1 MVLAKLDIQPHRN
14 EIRSLS
20 LTLHKNQLK
29 VNQRPLKKKKQK
41 QKTGVLKLLKE
52 KTTRDSYKHKLSEPY
67 PSITEHTPQNMQVRV
82 LKIKKPYKRTYQ
94 QAGEMA

>member
-1 MVLAKLDIQPHRN
+1 M
-14 EIRSLS
+14 
-20 LTLHKNQLK
+20 
-29 VNQRPLKKKKQK
+29 
-41 QKTGVLKLLKE
+41 LKE

-94 QAGEMA
+94 QAGGKWLDG

>member
-29 VNQRPLKKKKQK
+29 VNQRPLKKKKT
-41 QKTGVLKLLKE
+41 KTKNW
-52 KTTRDSYKHKLSEPY
+52 S
-67 PSITEHTPQNMQVRV
+67 TEVA
-82 LKIKKPYKRTYQ
+82 KGKDYKR
-94 QAGEMA
+94 